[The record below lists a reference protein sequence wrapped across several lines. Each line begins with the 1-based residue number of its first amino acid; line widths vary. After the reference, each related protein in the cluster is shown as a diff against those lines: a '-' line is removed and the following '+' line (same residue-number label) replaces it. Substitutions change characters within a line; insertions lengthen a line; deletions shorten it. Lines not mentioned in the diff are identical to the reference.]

1 VSGSVRVLS
10 VLPHELPAAIGRL
23 HDEGRELR
31 KMLARAQGRLAQF
44 EGERLAHE
52 AEPIG
57 NMRLVAKVIEGW
69 DAAGLKMLASA
80 VAGQDDALAILV
92 SAARPASVVIARGAG
107 VPIDAGGLLQAL
119 ATKFGGRGGGKAD
132 IAQGGGFDADAETI
146 VSAARDL
153 VSAPDP

>member
-1 VSGSVRVLS
+1 
-10 VLPHELPAAIGRL
+10 
-23 HDEGRELR
+23 
-31 KMLARAQGRLAQF
+31 MLARAQGRLAQF

-69 DAAGLKMLASA
+69 DTAGLKMLASA
-80 VAGQDDALAILV
+80 AAAYDDVLAVLV
-92 SAARPASVVIARGAG
+92 SATRPASVVIARGAG

-132 IAQGGGFDADAETI
+132 IAQGGGFDADADAIMT
-146 VSAARDL
+146 AARER
-153 VSAPDP
+153 VGAPIPDP